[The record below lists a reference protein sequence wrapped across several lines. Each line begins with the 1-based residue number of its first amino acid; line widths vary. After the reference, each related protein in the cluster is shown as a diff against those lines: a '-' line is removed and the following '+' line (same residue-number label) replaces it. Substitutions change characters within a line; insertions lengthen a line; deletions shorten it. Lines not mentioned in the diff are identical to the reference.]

1 MKLLQRLLKNALALS
16 GNGVCAH
23 CKKPHTQESMRRH
36 VYIVPKRGRP
46 LSGNKFCSLKCL
58 DIHLQEVE
66 NATWC
71 AIGETV
77 THEGR
82 SGLTV
87 HRIAVSEREK
97 SERTFRHRDSTEM
110 DQRPPP

>member
-1 MKLLQRLLKNALALS
+1 MSPIFSMVPLRWSPSASRL
-16 GNGVCAH
+16 
-23 CKKPHTQESMRRH
+23 
-36 VYIVPKRGRP
+36 KRGRP